1 MSFFRLAFLSVDHR
15 FLTYTCSFD
24 VTFWFK
30 GETLA
35 ATEATQAF
43 FAMTKLFQSKD
54 VMLRRMLYLCIK
66 EMATIANDVII
77 VTSSLTKD
85 MTGKEDS
92 YRGPA
97 IRALCRITDNTML
110 QSIERYMK
118 QAIVD
123 KSPSVSSAA
132 LVSSLHL
139 MKQGPEVVKRWVNE
153 VQETVNSD
161 NVMVQVREER
171 RLTSERTTLNQ
182 CLTSPCL
189 CQYHALGLLYQIKK
203 NDKLAITKLVQKF
216 SKSSLRSPYAY
227 CFLVSACLKT
237 GESLTS

>member
-1 MSFFRLAFLSVDHR
+1 
-15 FLTYTCSFD
+15 
-24 VTFWFK
+24 
-30 GETLA
+30 
-35 ATEATQAF
+35 
-43 FAMTKLFQSKD
+43 MTKLFQSKD
-54 VMLRRMLYLCIK
+54 IMLRRMLYLCIK

-85 MTGKEDS
+85 MTGKEDL

-123 KSPSVSSAA
+123 KMPSVSSAA

-153 VQETVNSD
+153 VSDTVNSD
-161 NVMVQVREER
+161 NVMV
-171 RLTSERTTLNQ
+171 
-182 CLTSPCL
+182 
-189 CQYHALGLLYQIKK
+189 QYHALGLLYQIKR
-203 NDKLAITKLVQKF
+203 NDKLAITKLVAKF
-216 SKSSLRSPYAY
+216 SKSSLKSPYAY
-227 CFLVSACLKT
+227 CFLVIFIFFISYNFLLIFILIRF
-237 GESLTS
+237 E